1 MNYTYDSSNNMNNTN
16 QYPIMDS
23 SSVRYNSR
31 NQSNQINYY
40 MKEELFE
47 KYKNDLKLLHIEN
60 NSDDVNSINE
70 TTIFTKEDI
79 NFLQKT
85 LEIKN
90 KILILGNKYKKYQE
104 ESKNIKDE
112 LLKIE
117 KTIEMYYT
125 FNNLY
130 SDLIKNDFNLIPNNK
145 IDSKLLDIDNI
156 LKAKQSELNKNEDNT
171 TKIFNQIKMLRE
183 IINTR
188 DLTEEDDKITKCSIC
203 DTDKIEYCLNP
214 CGHSFCYQCSNHAVS
229 SCHTC
234 RGYIQSKIKLYF

>member
-70 TTIFTKEDI
+70 TTIFTNEDI

-104 ESKNIKDE
+104 ESKNIRDE

-125 FNNLY
+125 FNNSY
-130 SDLIKNDFNLIPNNK
+130 SDFKH
-145 IDSKLLDIDNI
+145 LLYMRIHCNI
-156 LKAKQSELNKNEDNT
+156 
-171 TKIFNQIKMLRE
+171 
-183 IINTR
+183 
-188 DLTEEDDKITKCSIC
+188 
-203 DTDKIEYCLNP
+203 
-214 CGHSFCYQCSNHAVS
+214 
-229 SCHTC
+229 
-234 RGYIQSKIKLYF
+234 YI